1 MAIGKHIL
9 LALVEDK
16 PGVLNRMA
24 SVFRRRGFNIHSVN
38 VLETIE
44 VDAANERP
52 GLTRV
57 AIVVS
62 GKTDI
67 LSQVRKQLE
76 KIVDVVEVSDITTT
90 PIHEKSDLYTTTEG

>member
-1 MAIGKHIL
+1 MTATKHIL

-16 PGVLNRMA
+16 PGVLNRM
-24 SVFRRRGFNIHSVN
+24 SNVFRRRGFNIHSVN

-44 VDAANERP
+44 VEGSERP

-62 GKTDI
+62 GSSVI
-67 LSQVRKQLE
+67 LGQVRKQLE
-76 KIVDVVEVSDITTT
+76 KIVDVVRVLDITA
-90 PIHEKSDLYTTTEG
+90 KDVA

>member
-1 MAIGKHIL
+1 MAPTKHIL

-16 PGVLNRMA
+16 PGVLNRM
-24 SVFRRRGFNIHSVN
+24 SNVFRRRGFNIHSVN

-44 VDAANERP
+44 TEDSERP

-62 GKTDI
+62 GSAVI
-67 LSQVRKQLE
+67 LGQVRKQLE
-76 KIVDVVEVSDITTT
+76 RIIDVVKVLDITT
-90 PIHEKSDLYTTTEG
+90 EDVA

>member
-1 MAIGKHIL
+1 MTTTKHIL

-16 PGVLNRMA
+16 PGVLNRMS
-24 SVFRRRGFNIHSVN
+24 SVFRRRGFNIQSVN

-44 VDAANERP
+44 TEDSERP

-62 GKTDI
+62 GSAGN
-67 LSQVRKQLE
+67 LGQVRKQLE
-76 KIVDVVEVSDITTT
+76 RIVDVVKVSDITAR
-90 PIHEKSDLYTTTEG
+90 DAV

>member
-1 MAIGKHIL
+1 MAPTKHIL

-16 PGVLNRMA
+16 PGVLNRM
-24 SVFRRRGFNIHSVN
+24 SNVFRRRGFNIHSVN

-44 VDAANERP
+44 SEDSERP

-62 GKTDI
+62 GSAVI
-67 LSQVRKQLE
+67 LGQVRKQLE
-76 KIVDVVEVSDITTT
+76 KIIDVVKVLDITAQ
-90 PIHEKSDLYTTTEG
+90 DVA

>member
-1 MAIGKHIL
+1 MTSTKHIL

-24 SVFRRRGFNIHSVN
+24 NVFRRRGFNIHSVN

-44 VDAANERP
+44 VENSGRP

-62 GKTDI
+62 GSGVI
-67 LSQVRKQLE
+67 LGQVRKQLE
-76 KIVDVVEVSDITTT
+76 RIVDVVKVTDITTR
-90 PIHEKSDLYTTTEG
+90 DLA

>member
-1 MAIGKHIL
+1 MAPTKHIL

-16 PGVLNRMA
+16 PGVLNRM
-24 SVFRRRGFNIHSVN
+24 SNVFRRRGFNIHSVN

-44 VDAANERP
+44 TEDDSRP

-62 GKTDI
+62 GSAVI
-67 LSQVRKQLE
+67 LGQVRKQLE
-76 KIVDVVEVSDITTT
+76 KIIDVVKVLDITT
-90 PIHEKSDLYTTTEG
+90 EDVA

>member
-1 MAIGKHIL
+1 MTATKHIL

-16 PGVLNRMA
+16 PGVLNRM
-24 SVFRRRGFNIHSVN
+24 SNVFRRRGFNIHSVN

-44 VDAANERP
+44 TEDSERP

-62 GKTDI
+62 GSANI
-67 LSQVRKQLE
+67 LGQLRKQLE
-76 KIVDVVEVSDITTT
+76 KIVDVVKVSDITAEDTV
-90 PIHEKSDLYTTTEG
+90 

>member
-1 MAIGKHIL
+1 MAITITKHIL

-38 VLETIE
+38 VLETME
-44 VDAANERP
+44 VDSENKRP

-62 GKTDI
+62 GKPDI
-67 LSQVRKQLE
+67 LGQVRKQLE

-90 PIHEKSDLYTTTEG
+90 DFKGKTLE

>member
-1 MAIGKHIL
+1 MAISKHIL
-9 LALVEDK
+9 LALVVDK

-38 VLETIE
+38 VLEVME
-44 VDAANERP
+44 LDNENKRP

-62 GKTDI
+62 GQANI
-67 LSQVRKQLE
+67 LGQVRKQLE
-76 KIVDVVEVSDITTT
+76 KIVDVVEVTDISTVG
-90 PIHEKSDLYTTTEG
+90 PKEKSLDQIT

>member
-1 MAIGKHIL
+1 MAATKHIL

-24 SVFRRRGFNIHSVN
+24 SVFRRRGFNIQSVN

-44 VDAANERP
+44 TEDSGRP

-57 AIVVS
+57 AIVVAGS
-62 GKTDI
+62 ASMVGP
-67 LSQVRKQLE
+67 VRKQLE
-76 KIVDVVEVSDITTT
+76 KIVDVVKVSDISTR
-90 PIHEKSDLYTTTEG
+90 DDV

>member
-1 MAIGKHIL
+1 MTPTKHIL

-16 PGVLNRMA
+16 PGVLNRM
-24 SVFRRRGFNIHSVN
+24 SNVFRRRGFNIHSVN

-44 VDAANERP
+44 AEDSGRP

-62 GKTDI
+62 GSAVI
-67 LSQVRKQLE
+67 LGQVRKQLE
-76 KIVDVVEVSDITTT
+76 RIVDVVKVLDITA
-90 PIHEKSDLYTTTEG
+90 KDLT

>member
-1 MAIGKHIL
+1 MMAATKHIL

-24 SVFRRRGFNIHSVN
+24 NVFRRRGFNIHSVN

-44 VDAANERP
+44 TEDSDRP

-62 GKTDI
+62 GSAVI
-67 LSQVRKQLE
+67 LGQVRRQLE
-76 KIVDVVEVSDITTT
+76 KIVDVVKVLDITT
-90 PIHEKSDLYTTTEG
+90 EDVA

>member
-1 MAIGKHIL
+1 MVAVTKHIL

-16 PGVLNRMA
+16 PGVLNRM
-24 SVFRRRGFNIHSVN
+24 SNVFRRRGFNIHSVN

-44 VDAANERP
+44 TEDSERP

-62 GKTDI
+62 GSAVV
-67 LSQVRKQLE
+67 LGQVRKQLE
-76 KIVDVVEVSDITTT
+76 RIIDVVKVSDITA
-90 PIHEKSDLYTTTEG
+90 EDAA

>member
-1 MAIGKHIL
+1 MAPTKHIL

-16 PGVLNRMA
+16 PGVLNRM
-24 SVFRRRGFNIHSVN
+24 SNVFRRRGFNIHSVN

-44 VDAANERP
+44 TEDSGRP

-62 GKTDI
+62 GSAVI
-67 LSQVRKQLE
+67 LGQVRKQLE
-76 KIVDVVEVSDITTT
+76 RIVDVVKVLDITT
-90 PIHEKSDLYTTTEG
+90 KDLD

>member
-1 MAIGKHIL
+1 MAATKHIL

-24 SVFRRRGFNIHSVN
+24 NVIRRRGFNIHSVN

-44 VDAANERP
+44 TEGSGRP

-62 GKTDI
+62 GSAVI
-67 LSQVRKQLE
+67 LGQVRKQLE
-76 KIVDVVEVSDITTT
+76 KIVDVVKVLDITT
-90 PIHEKSDLYTTTEG
+90 EDAA

>member
-1 MAIGKHIL
+1 MAITMTKHIL

-38 VLETIE
+38 VLETME
-44 VDAANERP
+44 VDSENKRP

-62 GKTDI
+62 GKPDI
-67 LSQVRKQLE
+67 LGQVRKQLE
-76 KIVDVVEVSDITTT
+76 KIIDVVEVADITTT
-90 PIHEKSDLYTTTEG
+90 DFKGKTLE